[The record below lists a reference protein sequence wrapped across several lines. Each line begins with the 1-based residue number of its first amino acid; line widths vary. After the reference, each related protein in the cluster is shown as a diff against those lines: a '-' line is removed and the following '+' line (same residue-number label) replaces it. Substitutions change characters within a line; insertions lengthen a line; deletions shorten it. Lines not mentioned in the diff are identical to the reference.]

1 MNLFWKIFLG
11 FWLSLLLMA
20 LGAVAMIRL
29 YDEARLRNP
38 DQVADDKRTG
48 FIVET
53 TARALQEGGLSALTQ
68 MGRLLPPP
76 AEPPQPPSAPPLPAT
91 ATKDAL
97 PPPP

>member
-20 LGAVAMIRL
+20 LGAVAMVRL

-48 FIVET
+48 FIVDT
-53 TARALQEGGLSALTQ
+53 TARALQEGGC
-68 MGRLLPPP
+68 RH
-76 AEPPQPPSAPPLPAT
+76 
-91 ATKDAL
+91 
-97 PPPP
+97 